1 MLKFIGL
8 VGTNSKKS
16 TNRQLLQYMQKH
28 FADKA
33 EIELIEIKEIPIFNK
48 PSDMQVPEIVKEIA
62 AKIEAADGVIIG
74 TPEYDHSIPAVLMS
88 ALAWLSYGIYPLLGK
103 PVMITGASYG
113 TLGSSRAQLQLRQ
126 ILDSPELKASVM
138 PGSEFLLSH
147 SLQAFDKNG
156 DLIDLE
162 TIQKLDALFDDF
174 RLFVKITE
182 KLSSAQAL
190 LHQEAE
196 NFDWEKL

>member
-33 EIELIEIKEIPIFNK
+33 EIELIEIKDIPIFNK

-88 ALAWLSYGIYPLLGK
+88 ALAWLSYGIYPLLRK
-103 PVMITGASYG
+103 PVMITGAFYG